1 MAITPLACASE
12 GQGRLFLGNWS
23 DDEEH
28 RRQELG
34 MEDDRPQ
41 RVKYR
46 TLKR

>member
-1 MAITPLACASE
+1 MTIKPLTFASE
-12 GQGRLFLGNWS
+12 GQARLFLGSRS
-23 DDEEH
+23 DYEVH